1 MAHRA
6 FVNFQTKLEA
16 DLQSIKSLDAL
27 MTDIVTELYQSVP
40 FPDWRAVTM
49 FSKYTPDASVSGHDF
64 DFIRADG
71 SQGLGFLPADA
82 ALIRL
87 GNTTKSHWRLTQD
100 LGQPRWY
107 KMIVTVER
115 GGKFSVDFEYKD
127 DYQEGDIMKRG

>member
-1 MAHRA
+1 MET
-6 FVNFQTKLEA
+6 FKQF
-16 DLQSIKSLDAL
+16 DLLISEIAN
-27 MTDIVTELYQSVP
+27 ELYQSVP
-40 FPDWRAVTM
+40 LRDWKSVKM

-64 DFIRADG
+64 DIIRSDG
-71 SQGLGFLPADA
+71 SLDQGEAPEDA

-87 GNTTKSHWRLTQD
+87 SKKTERHWRLTQD

-115 GGKFSVDFEYKD
+115 SGKFSVDFEYKD